1 MAKATTKPK
10 LRRTTTVPVTTL
22 EEVPMLTESERAA
35 LLKSLAD
42 AEARIRTGKA
52 IDYDQKTFKKRL
64 LSIYRAGKK
73 R

>member
-52 IDYDQKTFKKRL
+52 IDYGQKTFKKRL